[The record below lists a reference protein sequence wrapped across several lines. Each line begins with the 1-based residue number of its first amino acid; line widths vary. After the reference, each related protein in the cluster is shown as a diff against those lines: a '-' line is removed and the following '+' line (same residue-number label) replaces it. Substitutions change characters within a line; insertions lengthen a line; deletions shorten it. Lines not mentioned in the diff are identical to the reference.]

1 MGDLSPLLTNTILR
15 TDMEEPQSDSSETIE
30 ELRLFPLNVVLFP
43 GVQLP
48 LRIFEE
54 RYKLMINECL
64 EANAPFG
71 IVLIQEGMEVGGAAK
86 PNNTGTTARIT
97 KVEKLEEGRMNLAT
111 IGESRFQILE
121 TNHDSPYLKGQV
133 QYLPDELGELGEGVL
148 EKTRGLFD
156 EYLRNLASLR
166 GGWMRRADVPDDPK
180 TLSYTIAHYLNLP
193 ARAKQR
199 LLELPFVGERLYYE
213 ISLLEGANKRL
224 TEELAKRTPFK
235 GPRLN

>member
-1 MGDLSPLLTNTILR
+1 
-15 TDMEEPQSDSSETIE
+15 MEEPQQDISETIE

-71 IVLIQEGMEVGGAAK
+71 IVLIQEGMEVGESAK
-86 PNNTGTTARIT
+86 PHQTGTTAKIT

-111 IGESRFQILE
+111 IGETRFQILE
-121 TNHDSPYLKGQV
+121 MSHDSPYLKGQV
-133 QYLPDELGELGEGVL
+133 RYLPDELGELGEGVL
-148 EKTRGLFD
+148 EKSRALFD
-156 EYLRNLASLR
+156 EYLRSLASLR
-166 GGWMRRADVPDDPK
+166 GGWMRQADVPEDPRI
-180 TLSYTIAHYLNLP
+180 LSYTVAHYLNLP
-193 ARAKQR
+193 TRAKQR

-224 TEELAKRTPFK
+224 AEELAKKTPFK